1 MEQNSFDLQ
10 EEPTARRSVLVATIL
25 CTLLIISLAIFGG
38 LRLYDWA
45 RWRIVQDSLPM
56 AEFLPTNSLPMG
68 AGRDAAEAQP
78 AAEGVSIAQP
88 ASPSQP
94 LAPVLNVLLLGT
106 DARSD
111 DASPP
116 RTDTIILLTLDPNTQ
131 TAGMLSLP
139 RDLWVPI
146 PEHGPGKINMAYWI
160 GEDNRYQGGG
170 AQLVKD
176 TVSQFIGQAVPY
188 YVRVNFQGFIE
199 LTDLIDGVDV
209 MVEQT
214 IHDEEYP
221 TPDYGVET
229 FHLDA
234 GLQHLDG
241 ETALKYA
248 RTRHTD
254 SDFGRAHRQQALIR
268 AVLDKVLRADM
279 IPTLLPKALP
289 LLSTMSNSI
298 ETDIPIAKQLEMA
311 NYLRQANLREIRQL
325 VLDDEYGEGG
335 AFGPE
340 GAWILKPDRARVRAA
355 LATFFSPAP
364 QEASSGLAMA
374 NPSWVRIEVLNGTD
388 QPGVAARTRDLLT
401 AQGWQ
406 VVAIG
411 DADRSDYGRT
421 LIINYGV
428 PQMLV
433 EKVSADL
440 NLQPNL
446 SRLHGL
452 KNSVPIDVRIVV
464 GQDILP
470 KVK

>member
-1 MEQNSFDLQ
+1 
-10 EEPTARRSVLVATIL
+10 
-25 CTLLIISLAIFGG
+25 
-38 LRLYDWA
+38 
-45 RWRIVQDSLPM
+45 
-56 AEFLPTNSLPMG
+56 
-68 AGRDAAEAQP
+68 
-78 AAEGVSIAQP
+78 
-88 ASPSQP
+88 
-94 LAPVLNVLLLGT
+94 
-106 DARSD
+106 
-111 DASPP
+111 
-116 RTDTIILLTLDPNTQ
+116 
-131 TAGMLSLP
+131 
-139 RDLWVPI
+139 
-146 PEHGPGKINMAYWI
+146 
-160 GEDNRYQGGG
+160 
-170 AQLVKD
+170 
-176 TVSQFIGQAVPY
+176 
-188 YVRVNFQGFIE
+188 
-199 LTDLIDGVDV
+199 
-209 MVEQT
+209 
-214 IHDEEYP
+214 
-221 TPDYGVET
+221 
-229 FHLDA
+229 
-234 GLQHLDG
+234 
-241 ETALKYA
+241 
-248 RTRHTD
+248 
-254 SDFGRAHRQQALIR
+254 
-268 AVLDKVLRADM
+268 
-279 IPTLLPKALP
+279 
-289 LLSTMSNSI
+289 SNSI